1 MLKLLLKLL
10 INKIS
15 KIIILITLIIIIA
28 AILIEIYFNTFRP
41 NYHAFDENLG
51 WKMKTNF
58 KFSYKQKDFY
68 KNNYLVDFTTNQ
80 DGLRTFGKE
89 NKEGKKIL
97 ILGDSFTMDPYA
109 SNNNMWYAVLANELS
124 KNKINYYGYAAG
136 AGGYGT
142 FQQFILLEEIKKKLT
157 PDIFILQFCSNDYM
171 NNHYDWERTEGAM
184 GQYIRRPYFETN
196 DSLVKKKNIFF
207 SIINSKKISELK
219 IVNIL
224 IFQLSNLNHKFFTKK
239 QDLEKINTFKNQ
251 ANFIT
256 LELLMRIRSIYPNAK
271 AYIINCDPNDEKSE
285 MFQNLVLKSNFILIP
300 TGDKMKQY
308 KLNKEKIFYKD
319 GSHYNTLGNKL
330 LGLEIYN
337 HFKKI
342 N

>member
-15 KIIILITLIIIIA
+15 KIIILITLIIVIA
-28 AILIEIYFNTFRP
+28 AILIELYFNTFRP
-41 NYHAFDENLG
+41 NYHTFDENLG
-51 WKMKTNF
+51 WKMKKNF
-58 KFSYKQKDFY
+58 YFSYKQKDFY
-68 KNNYLVDFTTNQ
+68 NSSYLVNFSTNEE
-80 DGLRTFGKE
+80 GLRPFGNK

-109 SNNNMWYAVLANELS
+109 SNNDMWYAVLANELS

-142 FQQFILLEEIKKKLT
+142 FQQFILLDEIKKKLT

-184 GQYIRRPYFETN
+184 GQYIRRPYFEIN
-196 DSLVKKKNIFF
+196 DRLIKKKNIFY

-224 IFQLSNLNHKFFTKK
+224 IFQLSNLNHKIFTKT
-239 QDLEKINTFKNQ
+239 QDLEKINTFKNES
-251 ANFIT
+251 NFIT
-256 LELLMRIRSIYPNAK
+256 LELLIQIKSIYPNAR
-271 AYIINCDPNDEKSE
+271 AYIINCDPNDEKSQI
-285 MFQNLVLKSNFILIP
+285 FQNLVLKSNFILIP
-300 TGDKMKQY
+300 TGDKMNQY
-308 KLNKEKIFYKD
+308 KLDKEKIFFKD

-337 HFKKI
+337 HLKKI

>member
-1 MLKLLLKLL
+1 MLKLLQKLL

-15 KIIILITLIIIIA
+15 QIIILITLIIIIT
-28 AILIEIYFNTFRP
+28 AILIELYFNAFRP

-51 WKMKTNF
+51 WKMKKNF
-58 KFSYKQKDFY
+58 NFSYKQKDFY
-68 KNNYLVDFTTNQ
+68 NNSYLVNFTTNEE
-80 DGLRTFGKE
+80 GLRPFGNE

-109 SNNNMWYAVLANELS
+109 SNNDMWYAVLANELS
-124 KNKINYYGYAAG
+124 KDKINYYGYAAG

-142 FQQFILLEEIKKKLT
+142 FQQFILLGEIKKKLT

-184 GQYIRRPYFETN
+184 GQYIRRPYFGIN
-196 DSLVKKKNIFF
+196 DTLIKKKNIFY

-224 IFQLSNLNHKFFTKK
+224 IFQLSNLNHKIFNKK

-256 LELLMRIRSIYPNAK
+256 LELLIRIRSIYPNTR
-271 AYIINCDPNDEKSE
+271 AYIINCDSNDEKTE
-285 MFQNLVLKSNFILIP
+285 IFKNLVLKSNFILIP
-300 TGDKMKQY
+300 TGEKMKQY
-308 KLNKEKIFYKD
+308 KLNKKKIFYKD

-337 HFKKI
+337 HFRKI

>member
-1 MLKLLLKLL
+1 MLKLLQKLL

-15 KIIILITLIIIIA
+15 QIIILVTLIIIIT
-28 AILIEIYFNTFRP
+28 AILIELYFNAFRP

-58 KFSYKQKDFY
+58 NFSYKQKDFY
-68 KNNYLVDFTTNQ
+68 NNSYLVNFTTNEE
-80 DGLRTFGKE
+80 GLRPFGNK

-109 SNNNMWYAVLANELS
+109 SNNDMWYAVLANELS
-124 KNKINYYGYAAG
+124 KDKINYYGYAAG

-142 FQQFILLEEIKKKLT
+142 FQQFILLGEIKKKLT

-184 GQYIRRPYFETN
+184 GQYIRRPYFKIN
-196 DSLVKKKNIFF
+196 DTLVQKKNIFY
-207 SIINSKKISELK
+207 SIINTKKISELK

-224 IFQLSNLNHKFFTKK
+224 IFQLSNLNHKIFNKK
-239 QDLEKINTFKNQ
+239 QDLEKINTFKNH
-251 ANFIT
+251 ANLIT
-256 LELLMRIRSIYPNAK
+256 LELLKRIRSIYPDTE

-285 MFQNLVLKSNFILIP
+285 IFKNLVLKSNFILIP
-300 TGDKMKQY
+300 TGEKMKQY
-308 KLNKEKIFYKD
+308 KLKKEKIFYED

-337 HFKKI
+337 QFQKI